1 MRGSLKADWADDPP
15 PRGLAA
21 STREFTL
28 GVGRRTHGLL
38 HGALE

>member
-1 MRGSLKADWADDPP
+1 MPGSLKADWADDPP

-28 GVGRRTHGLL
+28 GVGRGTRGLL